1 MALTR
6 STANFRLRED
16 LIDSITPLAL
26 QGEDNDRGLGPFRPA
41 NWLPVQFTK
50 SSYTAGEDAFVI
62 SAFKVVALDT
72 EGKVVPAGVKTSL
85 GGNSK
90 ANAHT
95 EIGITYTAD
104 DVAWGV
110 TDITT
115 GLPVVAAITY
125 VGLLIAKA
133 LIERGLVRD
142 DDVIAVAGGAAPPV
156 TSAHVNIVIDLFISE
171 PVGIV
176 LQDVNV
182 WSGLPEEGD
191 QTFTNYSKQH
201 AIQFLTRATMRVP
214 QRVAGDENSF
224 TFDADSLNTG
234 GTTTYVAGTFVDDGE
249 YWTAAEFTQIVR
261 YSANAATVPVVAI
274 GLDDRPV
281 AKNTDRTP
289 VTCDRTGVLVRERN
303 SIALVTK
310 EGDWYLDA
318 DMGVMFIHEDT
329 WATLVALGT
338 ANTNFLYSFYTA
350 TGTATAHRYI
360 HFDGPCRPGDFI
372 YCDENSNFTVASA
385 AQIAADQTLGRVH
398 KVFAE
403 PRGLLDKVKTA
414 WNLTGA
420 SAAMQM
426 PGTAT
431 KGYSDLITLS
441 QEVVADQIVQL
452 VFQAP

>member
-6 STANFRLRED
+6 TTANFKLRED

-26 QGEDNDRGLGPFRPA
+26 QGEDNDRGLGAFRPA
-41 NWLPVQFTK
+41 AWLPVQFTK
-50 SSYTAGEDAFVI
+50 SSYQSGTDAFVI
-62 SAFKVVALDT
+62 SAFKPVSLDT
-72 EGKVVPAGVKTSL
+72 EGKIVPSGFKTSM

-95 EIGITYTAD
+95 EIGITYTSD
-104 DVAWGV
+104 DVDWGV
-110 TDITT
+110 IDITT
-115 GLPVVAAITY
+115 GLPVTGATTHT
-125 VGLLIAKA
+125 GLVIAKA
-133 LIERGLVRD
+133 LLERGLVRD
-142 DDVIAVAGGAAPPV
+142 DDAIAAGAAAPPS
-156 TSAHVNIVIDLFISE
+156 TSAHVNTIIDLFISE

-201 AIQFLTRATMRVP
+201 AVQFLTRATMRVP

-224 TFDADSLNTG
+224 TFDAATLDGG
-234 GTTTYVAGTFVDDGE
+234 GTTTYTAGAFIDDGE
-249 YWTAAEFTQIVR
+249 YWTADQFTQLVR
-261 YSANAATVPVVAI
+261 YSAYAATVPVVAI

-289 VTCDRTGVLVRERN
+289 VTCDRTGVLVRERT
-303 SIALVTK
+303 SIDLITK

-318 DMGVMFIHEDT
+318 DLGVMFLHEDT
-329 WATLVALGT
+329 WATLVALGA
-338 ANTNFLYSFYTA
+338 ANTNFLYSFYTD
-350 TGTATAHRYI
+350 TGVATAQRYI
-360 HFDGPCRPGDFI
+360 HFDGPCRPGDFV
-372 YCDENSNFTVASA
+372 YYDEQSNFVVASA
-385 AQIAADQTLGRVH
+385 AQIAAAKAIGRVH

-403 PRGLLDKVKTA
+403 PRDLLDKVKTA

-452 VFQAP
+452 VFQAA